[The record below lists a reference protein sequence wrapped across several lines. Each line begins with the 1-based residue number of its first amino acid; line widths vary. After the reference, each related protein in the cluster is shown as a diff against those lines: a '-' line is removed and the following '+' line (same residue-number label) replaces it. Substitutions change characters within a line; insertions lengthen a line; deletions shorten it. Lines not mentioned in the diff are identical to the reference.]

1 MGTVQGFAV
10 NSYSAIRRGI
20 FPIPGKDKGKI
31 YDYQDIHIPVL
42 VASAKARERVFE
54 SMS

>member
-1 MGTVQGFAV
+1 MRNLIAYNLG
-10 NSYSAIRRGI
+10 RL
-20 FPIPGKDKGKI
+20 GKAKV

-54 SMS
+54 SINQSI